1 LIDAFIWFVT
11 VELLSL
17 IALPATFVLFKRLPD
32 RGYAFGKA
40 CDSVIAVNGGGGDG
54 LRAIW

>member
-40 CDSVIAVNGGGGDG
+40 CDSVIAVIGERGMD
-54 LRAIW
+54 